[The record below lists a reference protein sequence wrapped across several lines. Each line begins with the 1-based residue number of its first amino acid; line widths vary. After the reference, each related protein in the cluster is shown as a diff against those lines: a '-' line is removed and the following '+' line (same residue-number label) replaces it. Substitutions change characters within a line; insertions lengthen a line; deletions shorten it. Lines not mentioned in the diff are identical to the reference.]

1 MAKKLITI
9 VVPTIATAAGAVNG
23 YGISPGGR
31 LVKAIFSA
39 VDALAAHDT
48 NYATFALKNLGQAG
62 AGTTDMLS
70 TTAANTTKIT
80 GGAALAANTKRE
92 LTLHGTLANRD
103 TLEGDRLKFVATGAG
118 TLDNTVTEGRLLLTF
133 QRRS

>member
-9 VVPTIATAAGAVNG
+9 TVPTVATAAGSVNG

-31 LVKAIFSA
+31 LVSAIFSG

-48 NYATFALKNLGQAG
+48 NYASFALKNLGQAG

-70 TTAANTTKIT
+70 TADANTTKIT
-80 GGAALAANTKRE
+80 GGSALAANTKRA
-92 LTLHGTLANRD
+92 LTLSSTLANRD
-103 TLEGDRLKFVATGAG
+103 TLEGDRLKFIATGAG
-118 TLDNTVTEGRLLLTF
+118 TLANTVTEGRVLLTF